1 MSNQVAIAARIVEMF
16 SPSAPLRCSSA
27 GTPYRFN
34 KKLINGHIVETYEI
48 LGGTSHVEVDTTG
61 TKHLTVAEAIEIISA
76 P

>member
-1 MSNQVAIAARIVEMF
+1 MNTAAAVAAKIADMF
-16 SPSAPLRCSSA
+16 TPDAALRCSSA

-61 TKHLTVAEAIEIISA
+61 TKHLTVAEAIDVICA
-76 P
+76 A